1 MRQAVGVDRRARWID
16 ELVDARARTL
26 ALFDGLP
33 IDPSSVPRIPIVN
46 PPLWELGHLAWFQE
60 RWTRRHLRGHASLRD
75 DADSLW
81 DSAAIAHDLR
91 WELPLPS
98 RDDTLA
104 YARGVLERV
113 VAELDSARAGQ
124 REEYFHRL
132 VTYHED
138 MHGEAFVYTRQTLGL
153 ASPRGVAATASGR
166 RDPRGRACSSEVGGA
181 HTGDARIPGG
191 TIEIGARR
199 DLPFVFDNEKWAH
212 SVEIAPFEIALAPV
226 TQSEFQDFVSARGYE
241 REKWWSAEGWR
252 WRNAVEA
259 AHPVYWTRA
268 STGRWMR
275 RAYGELVPL
284 EPHKPMLHVAW
295 YEAEAFCNFAGRRL
309 PTEAEWERAA
319 SGGRGARAS
328 LYPWGD
334 EPPDGARAHLDLS
347 SDGCCDVGAHAAG
360 DSAFGCRQMI
370 GNVWEW
376 TASDF
381 LPYPGFVADPYREY
395 SEPWF
400 GTHKVLRGGCFAT
413 RARLLRNTWRN
424 FYTPDRRD
432 VLAGFRTCAR

>member
-1 MRQAVGVDRRARWID
+1 MDRRRKLID
-16 ELVDARARTL
+16 DLADARERTL
-26 ALFDGLP
+26 ALFEGLP
-33 IDPSSVPRIPIVN
+33 VEPSNVPRIPIVN
-46 PPLWELGHLAWFQE
+46 PPLWELGHVAWFQE
-60 RWTRRHLRGHASLRD
+60 RWTRRHLRGHASLRA
-75 DADSLW
+75 DADALW
-81 DSAAIAHDLR
+81 DSSAIAHDPR
-91 WELPLPS
+91 WDLALPS
-98 RDDTLA
+98 CEDTLA
-104 YARGVLERV
+104 YARAVLERV
-113 VAELDSARAGQ
+113 VLELESASGERD
-124 REEYFHRL
+124 EYFHRL

-138 MHGEAFVYTRQTLGL
+138 MHGEAFVYTRQTLAL
-153 ASPRGVAATASGR
+153 ASPRAVASRKIGR
-166 RDPRGRACSSEVGGA
+166 PAPPHCPCSTRAAGPHA
-181 HTGDARIPGG
+181 GDARIPGG
-191 TIEIGARR
+191 AFELGARR

-212 SVEIAPFEIALAPV
+212 AVKIAPFRIALAPV
-226 TQSEFQDFVSARGYE
+226 TQREFLEFVTARGYE
-241 REKWWSAEGWR
+241 REKWWSADGWR
-252 WRNAVEA
+252 WRNASGAE
-259 AHPVYWTRA
+259 HPVHWSRA
-268 STGRWMR
+268 SDGRWMR
-275 RAYGELVPL
+275 RAYDRLVPL
-284 EPHKPMLHVAW
+284 EPHQPVLHVSW
-295 YEAEAFCNFAGRRL
+295 YEAEAYCNFAERRL
-309 PTEAEWERAA
+309 PTEAEWELAA

-334 EPPDGARAHLDLS
+334 EPPDESRAHLDLS

-400 GTHKVLRGGCFAT
+400 ATHKVLRGGCFAT